1 MRPAVIKAYSLG
13 IITGSFLTAGLI
25 YAAAPA
31 KADGNLDSSEAD
43 YVLMYGEDAICP
55 VIDKYHSMGGVMGV
69 AKVITDDGFTADS
82 AVDIINSSVSTY
94 CPRNWPLLVSIGKA
108 ARGETAA
115 YKSVTA

>member
-31 KADGNLDSSEAD
+31 KADGQLSNDEID
-43 YVLMYGEDAICP
+43 YVLTYEDVICS
-55 VIDKYHSMGGVMGV
+55 VIDKYHSTGGVLGV
-69 AKVITDDGFTADS
+69 AEAIRNDGFAADS
-82 AVDIINSSVSTY
+82 AVDIINAAVEDA
-94 CPRNWPLLVSIGKA
+94 CPRNWPLLVAIGKA
-108 ARGETAA
+108 ARGENAA

>member
-1 MRPAVIKAYSLG
+1 MRNAIIKAYSLG
-13 IITGSFLTAGLI
+13 IITGSFFTAGMI

-43 YVLMYGEDAICP
+43 YVLRYEYEICAAIDSHHTTAGVLHIGE
-55 VIDKYHSMGGVMGV
+55 VIRN
-69 AKVITDDGFTADS
+69 DGFAPDS
-82 AVDIINSSVSTY
+82 AVDIINASVQDA
-94 CPRNWPLLVSIGKA
+94 CMRNWPLLVAIGKA